1 MASIHKQPI
10 TAKLAGQSSLLY
22 GSQTLPIYWRICE
35 ENSQLSPVEGD
46 NDSEHWGNVPTE
58 EDNKN
63 EPQQEEKKKMA
74 PQKWLSCVYLSLD
87 KIEIRSIQTFD
98 NNIIVHITYIG

>member
-10 TAKLAGQSSLLY
+10 TAKLAGQSSLFH
-22 GSQTLPIYWRICE
+22 GSKTLPIYWRICE

-87 KIEIRSIQTFD
+87 R
-98 NNIIVHITYIG
+98 